1 MSRFKLICEDEP
13 IASVGSSKIRH
24 EFDCEDLFCILKNM
38 TKFLQSSGYLD
49 NNKLLTIER
58 VIELLDLGDD
68 DLDEYTEKL
77 FTGTPD
83 VGPADC

>member
-38 TKFLQSSGYLD
+38 TKFLHSSGYLD
-49 NNKLLTIER
+49 NNKLLTLER
-58 VIELLDLGDD
+58 DVSLDF
-68 DLDEYTEKL
+68 DLDEYTEQL
-77 FTGTPD
+77 FTGTP
-83 VGPADC
+83 VPKE